1 MGGGREEEGGR
12 EREGEILSDI
22 LIYLCIHFPL
32 ASGCRHS
39 CFKVSHFFKVIQ
51 KSARGNDQ

>member
-1 MGGGREEEGGR
+1 MGEEGGGVR
-12 EREGEILSDI
+12 ERYLV
-22 LIYLCIHFPL
+22 YLCIHFPL

-51 KSARGNDQ
+51 KSARGNGQ